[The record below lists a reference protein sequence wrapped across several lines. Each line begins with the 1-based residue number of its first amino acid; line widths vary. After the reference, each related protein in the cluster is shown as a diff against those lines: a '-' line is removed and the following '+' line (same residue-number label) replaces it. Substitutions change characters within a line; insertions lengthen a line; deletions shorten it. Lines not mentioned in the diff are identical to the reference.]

1 MQIFWVHCGKTWGSG
16 WITWLWPWHWKHLDL
31 QVGIFLLN
39 ILFLEGWIFWRRFRA
54 WIFDPG
60 TGYISIGGDFVVE
73 YFSSHRLNIFKN
85 IFCINIRPWHGKH
98 LDHQVDIFG
107 WKRKFL
113 TGWFLRIFDSDTEK
127 HHDLQVAIFG
137 GISKSIFLHKNL
149 TLTLELCPFWSG
161 GSPSCHSLVS
171 CLNNFNYKD
180 YVGFREAV
188 QKICP

>member
-1 MQIFWVHCGKTWGSG
+1 MQIFWVHCGKTWGSS

-107 WKRKFL
+107 WNF
-113 TGWFLRIFDSDTEK
+113 FSDR
-127 HHDLQVAIFG
+127 LNSF
-137 GISKSIFLHKNL
+137 
-149 TLTLELCPFWSG
+149 
-161 GSPSCHSLVS
+161 VS
-171 CLNNFNYKD
+171 CLNNFKYED
-180 YVGFREAV
+180 YCWF
-188 QKICP
+188 